1 MVKYLIENKRDEEA
15 RRVLTTL
22 LKTKAVSPIYHVLLK
37 DVLDRQNPGDKAPEN
52 EETEEALS
60 IDEAIKKFVICVG
73 IWNIRIKIQFYSTL
87 KSPARPHDL
96 SNLFV
101 VF

>member
-1 MVKYLIENKRDEEA
+1 MRNGNNHLIDGTIPFVHVTMVKYLIENKRDEEA

-22 LKTKAVSPIYHVLLK
+22 LKTKAVSPIYNVLLK

-73 IWNIRIKIQFYSTL
+73 I
-87 KSPARPHDL
+87 
-96 SNLFV
+96 
-101 VF
+101 